1 MLQLPI
7 YLGGKNAEGYGVN
20 EIELTQKIKNMI
32 KREFP
37 DAYIQRVSDRFLSG
51 IPDLR
56 VISYGLSGDI
66 EVKLPNSK
74 ASKTSAI
81 QDKILEYISAAGGAV
96 AVVKSVD
103 EARIFMIRLQRKGR
117 VLYESGICQNP

>member
-1 MLQLPI
+1 
-7 YLGGKNAEGYGVN
+7 
-20 EIELTQKIKNMI
+20 MI